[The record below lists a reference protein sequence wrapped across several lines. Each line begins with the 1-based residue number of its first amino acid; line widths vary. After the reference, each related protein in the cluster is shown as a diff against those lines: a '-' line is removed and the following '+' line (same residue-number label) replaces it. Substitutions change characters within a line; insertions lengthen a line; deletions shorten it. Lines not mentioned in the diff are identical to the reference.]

1 MIGDE
6 EEDKRKKKR
15 RKNEEERKEK
25 VKKKKY
31 FPRQSLSL
39 VCYFLHGIVFTPLVP
54 GAGSASLECFTP
66 LVISSG
72 QRNQPVDCLAD

>member
-15 RKNEEERKEK
+15 RKNEEERKE
-25 VKKKKY
+25 KKKY